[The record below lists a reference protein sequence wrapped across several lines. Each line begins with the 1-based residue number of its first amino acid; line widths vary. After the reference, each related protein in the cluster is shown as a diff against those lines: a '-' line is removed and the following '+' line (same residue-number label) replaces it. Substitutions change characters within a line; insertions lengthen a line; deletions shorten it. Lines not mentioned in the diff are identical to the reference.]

1 MTPPRSRCPPCTS
14 PRGRHAFRTPGRS
27 ADVTLA
33 PRVFAISMTLL
44 VLDVGI
50 PEGVPDTI
58 TAFQQNVGPHHG
70 GRPDQGV

>member
-1 MTPPRSRCPPCTS
+1 M
-14 PRGRHAFRTPGRS
+14 
-27 ADVTLA
+27 TLA